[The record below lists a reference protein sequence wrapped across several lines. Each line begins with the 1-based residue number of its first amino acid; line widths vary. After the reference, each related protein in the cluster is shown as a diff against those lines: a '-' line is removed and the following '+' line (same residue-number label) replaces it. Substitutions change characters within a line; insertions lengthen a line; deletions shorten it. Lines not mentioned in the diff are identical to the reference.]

1 MTAAVSVRVPFADP
15 RIDPGTVDSH
25 PAASPELDRSAGT
38 VSAPGRTEV
47 EVRHAWYPT
56 SPCGSHC
63 LDDAG
68 PRVGRIVVALRIA
81 RLVTTAVMIGLV
93 GLMATVAPRLVRR
106 AYLRWAARELLR
118 AIGIRVII
126 DDRRPFPSRARG
138 LIVANHISYLDILA
152 IAVVQPAHFVAK
164 SDVAAMPGISTL
176 ARRLGVICID
186 RGSLR
191 TLPTVISE
199 AVAGLERDSSVA
211 VFPEGTTWCGRAQG
225 GFRPAF
231 FQSALDAGVPIL
243 PIGIAFSADGI
254 PTAETGFIG
263 DDGPADTL
271 ARVLRMRAVAV
282 HVSLH
287 EPQLPSGDRRTMAA
301 RCEQLIRSAPRGDR
315 ASIRHRESNN
325 IYDVRTPVRG
335 VTPLFPGPEGAAA
348 CPTHSHP
355 RRS

>member
-1 MTAAVSVRVPFADP
+1 M
-15 RIDPGTVDSH
+15 
-25 PAASPELDRSAGT
+25 
-38 VSAPGRTEV
+38 
-47 EVRHAWYPT
+47 RHAWYPT

-68 PRVGRIVVALRIA
+68 PRAGRMLVVLRIA
-81 RLVTTAVMIGLV
+81 RLLTTAVVIGFA
-93 GLMATVAPRLVRR
+93 GLMATVSPRLMRR
-106 AYLRWAARELLR
+106 VYLRWAARELLR
-118 AIGIRVII
+118 AIGIRVVI

-164 SDVAAMPGISTL
+164 SDVAAMPGIATL

-191 TLPTVISE
+191 ALPTVITE

-231 FQSALDAGVPIL
+231 FQSALDAGVPVL
-243 PIGIAFSADGI
+243 PIGIAFSAAGI
-254 PTAETGFIG
+254 PTAEPGFIG
-263 DDGPADTL
+263 DDGPLDTL
-271 ARVLRMRAVAV
+271 ARVLRMRSVAV
-282 HVSLH
+282 HVILH
-287 EPQLPSGDRRTMAA
+287 EPQLPTGDRRMLAA
-301 RCEQLIRSAPRGDR
+301 RCEQLIRSTPQVHGMPL
-315 ASIRHRESNN
+315 RHRESNN
-325 IYDVRTPVRG
+325 IYDVGTPVRG
-335 VTPLFPGPEGAAA
+335 VTPLFPGPEGAVA

>member
-1 MTAAVSVRVPFADP
+1 MTAAVGVRATFEDP
-15 RIDPGTVDSH
+15 RTEPGTAESH
-25 PAASPELDRSAGT
+25 PAASPELDQSAGL
-38 VSAPGRTEV
+38 VSTPAHTEV
-47 EVRHAWYPT
+47 EVKHAWYPT

-81 RLVTTAVMIGLV
+81 RLVATAVMIGLV
-93 GLMATVAPRLVRR
+93 GLMATVTPRLVRR

-118 AIGIRVII
+118 AIGIRVTI

-164 SDVAAMPGISTL
+164 SEVAAMPGISTL
-176 ARRLGVICID
+176 ARRLGVISID

-243 PIGIAFSADGI
+243 PIGIAFSAAGI
-254 PTAETGFIG
+254 PTAEPGFIG

-282 HVSLH
+282 EVSLY
-287 EPQLPSGDRRTMAA
+287 EPQLPVGDRRTMAA
-301 RCEQLIRSAPRGDR
+301 RCEQLIGSASRSDE
-315 ASIRHRESNN
+315 ASIRHQGSTNTYE
-325 IYDVRTPVRG
+325 VLTAVRG
-335 VTPLFPGPEGAAA
+335 LTLLSPGPEGAAA
-348 CPTHSHP
+348 ASARCHP